1 MVMNGSPIDRQWLA
15 AIFAED
21 DRQRAENA
29 RFAEELRQKAERTAY
44 AQKSD
49 PESGLIYRDQQDAL
63 VAAAV
68 PAIVPSS
75 ASEGF
80 SEHQR
85 DVIAHLINALR
96 AEWQQDIERL
106 EQKILQTV
114 VRLVQPGE
122 HAEAKLYG
130 LNDRIAIM
138 EGKLERHLPEIAE
151 LKAENRKLK
160 ALLNT
165 KKRES

>member
-1 MVMNGSPIDRQWLA
+1 AILWLEVRRKASGKATRSLGGQSCVRRLECAPRMWLGSAVRRGEPKRGNVSMVTNGSPIDREWLA

-21 DRQRAENA
+21 DKQRAENA

-49 PESGLIYRDQQDAL
+49 PESGLIYRDQDEAL
-63 VAAAV
+63 VTAVV
-68 PAIVPSS
+68 PANAPSS

-96 AEWQQDIERL
+96 AEWRQDVE
-106 EQKILQTV
+106 
-114 VRLVQPGE
+114 
-122 HAEAKLYG
+122 
-130 LNDRIAIM
+130 
-138 EGKLERHLPEIAE
+138 
-151 LKAENRKLK
+151 
-160 ALLNT
+160 
-165 KKRES
+165 